1 MSRLTNLVGLITF
14 LQSAILF
21 SLATPSVADTL
32 GDIKDRSVL
41 RLAVREDAPPFSS
54 KNADGTYVG
63 YSVAL
68 CQSVANALKKQLNI
82 ADLKIEYVPVTAIDR
97 FDTMTKNKADILCE
111 ATSATLTRRE
121 AIDFSIPTFVS
132 GASLA
137 IREGGPMDLKS
148 LSGKKVGVL
157 GGTTTE
163 EALRRTLK
171 DQKIDATV
179 VPAVSH
185 EEGMAALEKQ
195 EVEAYFADRTILQYR
210 LATRKSPQKLLLADG
225 YLTIEPYAL
234 GLPGNDSAFRL
245 AVDRELSRLYRSGAV
260 IKLFRGAF
268 GEKAKPTSLLR
279 ALYTISGLPE

>member
-1 MSRLTNLVGLITF
+1 MSRLTHLVGLITL
-14 LQSAILF
+14 LQTTLLV
-21 SLATPSVADTL
+21 SLTTPSFADTL
-32 GDIKDRSVL
+32 GSIKESKVL

-54 KNADGTYVG
+54 KNADGRYVG

-68 CQSVANALKKQLNI
+68 CQAIANALKKQLSI
-82 ADLKIEYVPVTAIDR
+82 ADLKIEYVPVTASDR
-97 FDTMTKNKADILCE
+97 FDIMTGHKADILCE

-132 GASLA
+132 GTGLV
-137 IREGGPMDLKS
+137 IREGGPMDMKS
-148 LSGKKVGVL
+148 LTGKKLGVL
-157 GGTTTE
+157 GGTTAE

-171 DQKIDATV
+171 DQKISATI

-185 EEGMAALEKQ
+185 EEGMSALEKQ
-195 EVEAYFADRTILQYR
+195 EVEAYFADRTILQYW
-210 LATRKSPQKLLLADG
+210 LATRKSPQKFLLAEE

-234 GLPGNDSAFRL
+234 GLPGNDPTFRL
-245 AVDRELSRLYRSGAV
+245 AVDRELSRMYRSGAV

-268 GEKAKPTSLLR
+268 GEKAKPTNLLK